1 MFTLLRRFALVFG
14 LFVGTLAS
22 QLPEFAQ
29 QYRQRLGGALD
40 ELTRIIRNFDDQAQS
55 QGLTEG
61 AAIDRLKKNDDRLA
75 QHQGES
81 MQDNVIRRDRLA
93 DQQDAFRQAGP
104 VGRLG
109 VLARDFDPAIA
120 RGAWNTFEPAVP
132 VTIEG
137 LAAGGVGLVAG
148 YCLWHACALP
158 FRRRR
163 PGRRAQ
169 TIDV

>member
-1 MFTLLRRFALVFG
+1 MLTLLRRFALVFG
-14 LFVGTLAS
+14 LFIGTLAS

-40 ELTRIIRNFDDQAQS
+40 ELSRIVRNFDEQAQS

-61 AAIDRLKKNDDRLA
+61 AALDRLKKNSDELVQR
-75 QHQGES
+75 QGES

-93 DQQDAFRQAGP
+93 EQQDAFQRAGP

-109 VLARDFDPAIA
+109 VLARDFDPGIA

-137 LAAGGVGLVAG
+137 LAAGGIGIVAG

-163 PGRRAQ
+163 PARRAQ